1 MSWPAHRPQRPRPG
15 ALGHSLQLACSL
27 TTRPGELRA
36 SRPAGLPAG
45 VHHGLQPDTTLSAL
59 RAPTSRKPL
68 GRVQEGLFPVGSWHA
83 PTHPPPAACSKALG
97 HPCPQALRWRLT
109 SWAHWGPAG
118 PMAPVLDDLQEP
130 PPQAEPAGPCPPG
143 VTSTHRPGAGPEA
156 PGWQRLSV
164 VACGLGLLLMGAE
177 PTLEP
182 ALQIWL
188 P

>member
-118 PMAPVLDDLQEP
+118 PMAPVLDDLQEHP
-130 PPQAEPAGPCPPG
+130 PPSRAGWPLSPRCDLHPQARGWSGGPWVAAAQCG
-143 VTSTHRPGAGPEA
+143 GLWPGAA
-156 PGWQRLSV
+156 PDGR
-164 VACGLGLLLMGAE
+164 
-177 PTLEP
+177 
-182 ALQIWL
+182 
-188 P
+188 